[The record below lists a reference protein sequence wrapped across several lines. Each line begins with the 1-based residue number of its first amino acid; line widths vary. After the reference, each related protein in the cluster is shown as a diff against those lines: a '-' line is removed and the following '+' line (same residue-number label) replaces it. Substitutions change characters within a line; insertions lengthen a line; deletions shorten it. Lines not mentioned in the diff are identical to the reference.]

1 MLSGNTKLNTTI
13 SQNVIVIN
21 MNETTKDILLFVA
34 GFLVSAAIT
43 VMWLVIG
50 AII

>member
-21 MNETTKDILLFVA
+21 MKESTKDILIFLA
-34 GFLVSAAIT
+34 GLLVSASIT

-50 AII
+50 AIA